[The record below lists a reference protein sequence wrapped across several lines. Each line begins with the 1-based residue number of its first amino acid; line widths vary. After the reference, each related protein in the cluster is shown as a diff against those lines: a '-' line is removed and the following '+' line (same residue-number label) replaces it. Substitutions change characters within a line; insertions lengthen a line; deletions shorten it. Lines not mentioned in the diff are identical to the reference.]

1 VSTRA
6 KIASAVASTGVLL
19 LGWQGGAYALARLG
33 DDESASV
40 QVQESVSPVTSS
52 SNPSS
57 SPSSTASA
65 SSGTQSASAGSD
77 ASSTGLTDGT
87 WTGSPA
93 SERYGTWTVTLTVQ
107 GGRITDVAAV
117 ANSSESRSDQINS
130 RAEPILTSEVLS
142 AQSADVDAVSGATYS
157 SRAYLSSL
165 QSALDQAS
173 A

>member
-1 VSTRA
+1 MT
-6 KIASAVASTGVLL
+6 I
-19 LGWQGGAYALARLG
+19 
-33 DDESASV
+33 
-40 QVQESVSPVTSS
+40 
-52 SNPSS
+52 
-57 SPSSTASA
+57 
-65 SSGTQSASAGSD
+65 
-77 ASSTGLTDGT
+77 
-87 WTGSPA
+87 
-93 SERYGTWTVTLTVQ
+93 TVQ
-107 GGRITDVAAV
+107 GGRITDVTGS

>member
-1 VSTRA
+1 M
-6 KIASAVASTGVLL
+6 
-19 LGWQGGAYALARLG
+19 
-33 DDESASV
+33 
-40 QVQESVSPVTSS
+40 
-52 SNPSS
+52 
-57 SPSSTASA
+57 
-65 SSGTQSASAGSD
+65 
-77 ASSTGLTDGT
+77 TDGT

-93 SERYGTWTVTLTVQ
+93 SERYGTWTVTITVQ
-107 GGRITDVAAV
+107 GGRITDVTGS